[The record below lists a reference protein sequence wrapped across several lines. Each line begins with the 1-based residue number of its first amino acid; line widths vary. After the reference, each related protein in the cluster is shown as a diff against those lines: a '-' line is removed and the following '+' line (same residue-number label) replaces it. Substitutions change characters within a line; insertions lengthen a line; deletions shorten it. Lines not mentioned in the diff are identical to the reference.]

1 MSIST
6 RARIAFAGVLATA
19 ALGTAAPAQAGQA
32 ERCERKLERLE
43 ERFRQIEQRRGWD
56 AASRWWND
64 IGWPRY
70 YERCLAP

>member
-1 MSIST
+1 MSLSN

-19 ALGTAAPAQAGQA
+19 ALGASTPAYADKA
-32 ERCERKLERLE
+32 ERCERKYERLE
-43 ERFRQIEQRRGWD
+43 QRFRQIEERRGWE
-56 AASRWWND
+56 AASRWWNE

>member
-1 MSIST
+1 MSLST
-6 RARIAFAGVLATA
+6 RARIGFAGILATA
-19 ALGTAAPAQAGQA
+19 ALGTAAPAQADKA
-32 ERCERKLERLE
+32 ERCERKYERLE

-56 AASRWWND
+56 AASQWWNE